1 MRTTATRA
9 DLRARVSTLVQV
21 TGMVIRTND
30 PALRRVKGTVRAE
43 ASRLLEFVRQKAE
56 KARTSQRV
64 RLGQA
69 ATWRDGDEQSHREAH
84 KLAERMG
91 GRKIT
96 YQDAASR
103 ERLAQIDERIAVKDG
118 EEAATYEALAALL
131 DEGPDPETIATA
143 LSERRWPQPCPDCRL
158 SWDASVTTDCPL
170 CQAQAAMLAIAN
182 APRLTDPETITRLQQ
197 LAEEM
202 REVATYCERHTDGDV
217 SSIALRGFSKRL
229 SDLLTGL
236 AASQE
241 NGK

>member
-1 MRTTATRA
+1 
-9 DLRARVSTLVQV
+9 
-21 TGMVIRTND
+21 
-30 PALRRVKGTVRAE
+30 
-43 ASRLLEFVRQKAE
+43 
-56 KARTSQRV
+56 
-64 RLGQA
+64 
-69 ATWRDGDEQSHREAH
+69 
-84 KLAERMG
+84 
-91 GRKIT
+91 
-96 YQDAASR
+96 
-103 ERLAQIDERIAVKDG
+103 
-118 EEAATYEALAALL
+118 
-131 DEGPDPETIATA
+131 
-143 LSERRWPQPCPDCRL
+143 L

>member
-1 MRTTATRA
+1 MT
-9 DLRARVSTLVQV
+9 DSS
-21 TGMVIRTND
+21 
-30 PALRRVKGTVRAE
+30 VRAE

-197 LAEEM
+197 LVETWRSEKVIRGVRLITEAD
-202 REVATYCERHTDGDV
+202 RI
-217 SSIALRGFSKRL
+217 IAMICADDL
-229 SDLLTGL
+229 SDLLAGL

-241 NGK
+241 KKAPTREQEQP